1 MGLLSLTLLSAETAA
16 LQCNAQIV
24 RCPGE
29 VGSFAILPEHAPMIA
44 SLTEGDVVYVTEE
57 GTESKLH
64 IKSGVLEVCN
74 DNVSI
79 CFEK

>member
-1 MGLLSLTLLSAETAA
+1 MGLLSLTLLSPETAA
-16 LQCNAQIV
+16 LQCKAQIV

-29 VGSFAILPEHAPMIA
+29 VSPFAIFPQHAPMIA
-44 SLTEGDVVYVTEE
+44 SLTEGDVVYVNED
-57 GTESKLH
+57 GTESRVH

-74 DNVSI
+74 DKVSI